1 MSAWREDPEF
11 RRLPIGVIDPP
22 AQTMRE
28 TMDEEKLDELT
39 RDVQVRGVRL
49 PLEVLAR
56 DGRYEIISGHRRYV
70 AAERAA
76 LLEVPCLVYTS
87 RADEVEA
94 DRYLENVLR
103 EDVAPA
109 QEAKYLARL
118 LQTRCGGDTNQ
129 LAAYVHKRRDY
140 VEDLLLLL
148 EGHEVV
154 FQALEAGVIGKGHA
168 RELNQCADVEHVRYL
183 IYQVQQFGATIP
195 MMRQMVDQ
203 WRVRSQAPGLTPAPI
218 DESTTTAPVL
228 IDDYF
233 TCCFCGE
240 TKDRSRMRPLNVHD
254 YCWLATLK
262 RLIDAWHAGAIR
274 L

>member
-1 MSAWREDPEF
+1 MSDRREEPQF
-11 RRLPIGVIDPP
+11 RRLPLGVIDPP
-22 AQTMRE
+22 AQAMRE
-28 TMDEEKLDELT
+28 TMDAEKLEELT

-49 PLEVLAR
+49 PLEVLMR
-56 DGRYEIISGHRRYV
+56 ESRYEIISGHRRYV
-70 AAERAA
+70 AAERA
-76 LLEVPCLVYTS
+76 LLLDVPCLVYTS
-87 RADEVEA
+87 RHDEIEA

-103 EDVAPA
+103 EDVPPA
-109 QEAKYLARL
+109 QEAKYLACL
-118 LQTRCGGDTNQ
+118 LETRCGSDTNR
-129 LAAYVHKRRDY
+129 LAAYVHKRREY

-154 FQALEAGVIGKGHA
+154 FQALEAGAISKGHA
-168 RELNQCADVEHVRYL
+168 RELNKCADVDHVKYL

-195 MMRQMVDQ
+195 MVRQMVDQ
-203 WRVRSQAPGLTPAPI
+203 WRVRSQAPVPGAGAA
-218 DESTTTAPVL
+218 DEPTASAPVL

-233 TCCFCGE
+233 TCAFCGE

-262 RLIDAWHAGAIR
+262 RLIEAWHAGEIR